1 MRSVAPVGAG
11 SQQRRGN
18 VMPAGDAL
26 DTYRLKRDFSA
37 TPEPRGDAAP
47 HDARGSRFVVQEHHA
62 RRLHWDFRLE
72 HDGVGAS
79 WAVPKG
85 IPLEPGVLRLAVRT
99 EDHPLD
105 YMDFEGE
112 IPPGE
117 YGAGRVLIWDRGTY
131 DCEKWTDREVKVVLH
146 GERVHGRYV
155 LIKTNGRRWLMRRLD
170 PPR

>member
-1 MRSVAPVGAG
+1 
-11 SQQRRGN
+11 
-18 VMPAGDAL
+18 MPAGDAL
-26 DTYRLKRDFSA
+26 DTYRHKRDFSA

-47 HDARGSRFVVQEHHA
+47 HDAGGFRFVVQEHHA

-72 HDGVGAS
+72 HDGVAAS
-79 WAVPKG
+79 WAVPRG
-85 IPLEPGVLRLAVRT
+85 IPLEPVVLRLAVQT

-146 GERVHGRYV
+146 GERIDGRYV

-170 PPR
+170 PPQ

>member
-1 MRSVAPVGAG
+1 MAG
-11 SQQRRGN
+11 GT
-18 VMPAGDAL
+18 VMPTGDPL
-26 DTYRLKRDFSA
+26 DTYRRKRDFSA
-37 TPEPRGDAAP
+37 TTEPRGDPAP
-47 HDARGSRFVVQEHHA
+47 HGAGGSRFVVQEHRA

-72 HDGVGAS
+72 HDGVAVS

-85 IPLEPGVLRLAVRT
+85 IPLEPGVIRLAVQT

-131 DCEKWTDREVKVVLH
+131 DCEKWTDREVKAVLH
-146 GERVHGRYV
+146 GERVRGRYV
-155 LIKTNGRRWLMRRLD
+155 LIKTHGRRWLMRRLD